1 MAESEGS
8 GEDAVSAGAVRGF
21 RRRRRNHPGGRDRKI
36 EVKVTAAEEERL
48 RAAAEH
54 AGMSVQRLMVTRALA
69 MSGAGMSPAS
79 HAAKVA
85 AWTQANEIRNLIS
98 GIAVNM
104 NQIARHANTEHEIP
118 ADFAPACEATR
129 RASERVRDAFGEV
142 FAVRF
147 PATGR
152 ADRVGGDA
160 VDGAKGSGPSAVDD
174 PDPDEWD
181 V

>member
-1 MAESEGS
+1 MADGDHDGS
-8 GEDAVSAGAVRGF
+8 DGTASAGAVRGF

-36 EVKVTAAEEERL
+36 EVKVTAAEQERL

-69 MSGAGMSPAS
+69 TSGAGVSPAS

-85 AWTQANEIRNLIS
+85 AWAQANEMRNLIS

-142 FAVRF
+142 FGVRF
-147 PATGR
+147 PATRR
-152 ADRVGGDA
+152 AEGDGENVAPA
-160 VDGAKGSGPSAVDD
+160 VTAEADD
-174 PDPDEWD
+174 PDGWD